1 MFSVGVRWGGLQADP
16 PTSDDPPSTLSDP
29 DMSQLKQQIQ
39 SDLVEARKARD
50 KTRTEC
56 LSMTLS
62 EVRNREIEVGSEL
75 DDEGVQQVVTKAVK
89 QRRDAA
95 SQMREGGRGE
105 LAEKEEREVGILEAY
120 LPAQLDDDEVRAII
134 RDIVD
139 GGADQIGPL
148 MGQLMPRI
156 RGRFDG
162 KRAQALV
169 REALA
174 S

>member
-1 MFSVGVRWGGLQADP
+1 
-16 PTSDDPPSTLSDP
+16 
-29 DMSQLKQQIQ
+29 MSKLKQQIQ

-62 EVRNREIEVGSEL
+62 EIRNREIEVGGEL
-75 DDEGVQQVVTKAVK
+75 DDAGVRDVVTKAVK

-95 SQMREGGRGE
+95 TQMREGGREE
-105 LAEKEEREVGILEAY
+105 LAEKEEAEVAILEAY
-120 LPAQLDDDEVRAII
+120 LPEQLDDDEVRSII
-134 RDIVD
+134 REIVE
-139 GGADQIGPL
+139 GGADQMGPL
-148 MGQLMPRI
+148 MGRLMPRI

-162 KRAQALV
+162 KRAQQLV
-169 REALA
+169 REVLG

>member
-1 MFSVGVRWGGLQADP
+1 
-16 PTSDDPPSTLSDP
+16 
-29 DMSQLKQQIQ
+29 MSQLKQQIQ
-39 SDLVEARKARD
+39 NDLTDARKARD

-75 DDEGVQQVVTKAVK
+75 DDEGVQQVVTRAVK

-95 SQMREGGRGE
+95 DQMRNGGRE
-105 LAEKEEREVGILEAY
+105 DLAEKEELEVEILEAY
-120 LPAQLDDDEVRAII
+120 LPEQLDDDAVRAMI
-134 RDIVD
+134 RGIVD
-139 GGADQIGPL
+139 GGTDQMGPL
-148 MGQLMPRI
+148 MGQLMPKL

-162 KRAQALV
+162 RRAQALV
-169 REALA
+169 REVLG

>member
-1 MFSVGVRWGGLQADP
+1 
-16 PTSDDPPSTLSDP
+16 
-29 DMSQLKQQIQ
+29 MSQLKKQIQ
-39 SDLVEARKARD
+39 ADLAEARKARD

-75 DDEGVQQVVTKAVK
+75 DDDGVQQVVTRAVK

-95 SQMREGGRGE
+95 TQMRDGGREE

-120 LPAQLDDDEVRAII
+120 LPAQLEDDEVRAII
-134 RDIVD
+134 RDLVA
-139 GGADQIGPL
+139 GGADQMGPL
-148 MGQLMPRI
+148 MGGLMPKI

-162 KRAQALV
+162 KRAQVLV